1 MCITLRSVKRTRQEL
16 CGYRFISGFT
26 LRNVSR
32 SVSRYV
38 SRDNLWG
45 FGRALTFGREFYLRV
60 TVLVCKTVL

>member
-1 MCITLRSVKRTRQEL
+1 MCTTLRSVKRTRQGL

-26 LRNVSR
+26 LRN
-32 SVSRYV
+32 VSRYV

-45 FGRALTFGREFYLRV
+45 FGRALTFGREFYRRV

>member
-32 SVSRYV
+32 YV
-38 SRDNLWG
+38 SCDNLWG
-45 FGRALTFGREFYLRV
+45 FGRALTFEREFYRRV

>member
-32 SVSRYV
+32 
-38 SRDNLWG
+38 DNLWG
-45 FGRALTFGREFYLRV
+45 FGRALTFGREFYRRV